1 MMEPE
6 CMDIKEI
13 QQKVGTVWKC
23 LEMPLSHCWRSALS
37 EIHICL
43 PETLEANFVWG
54 ESRLMTRIFRFS
66 ASLLKYFFKKRRK
79 WEAAIGFKPIRT
91 APLQLLFMKP
101 TLASKHVSKTD
112 SSFGFVASH
121 KISLQSFRQTN
132 VDLRQCWSPTM
143 RKRHFQTFPN
153 SSHLLL
159 NLFDVHAFRLHHLPV
174 WYAIFLW
181 TKPYIDIDRVLRAFK
196 SLNH

>member
-1 MMEPE
+1 MHGHQR
-6 CMDIKEI
+6 DSAKG
-13 QQKVGTVWKC
+13 GTVWKC

-54 ESRLMTRIFRFS
+54 ESRLITRIFRFS
-66 ASLLKYFFKKRRK
+66 ASLLKYFFLKKTKMRSCNRLQ
-79 WEAAIGFKPIRT
+79 ADTYSSST
-91 APLQLLFMKP
+91 APLYEAD
-101 TLASKHVSKTD
+101 ASFKTCIKN
-112 SSFGFVASH
+112 SFIFWFCCLTQNWPPKFQANKCGSQTML
-121 KISLQSFRQTN
+121 ISN
-132 VDLRQCWSPTM
+132 NE
-143 RKRHFQTFPN
+143 KEAFPN
-153 SSHLLL
+153 ISKQFHLLL